1 MEGFPVYNFSWWED
15 YMSTMFLV
23 VGFPEY
29 NFPDKRISRVQFS
42 WWKDFQST
50 IFLIEGFPEY
60 NFSWWK
66 DSQSTIFLIE
76 GFPVYNFLL
85 IEGFTEYN
93 FPDRR
98 ISSAQFSWWKDFQS
112 TIFLIFRGKLLV
124 PDFFFFFC
132 KFSCHFSTN
141 QKIGSHFVCL
151 ARSPDTILEEYQIH
165 ICSSEEDQN
174 VKS

>member
-1 MEGFPVYNFSWWED
+1 MEGFPVYN
-15 YMSTMFLV
+15 
-23 VGFPEY
+23 
-29 NFPDKRISRVQFS
+29 FS

-50 IFLIEGFPEY
+50 IFLMEGFPVY
-60 NFSWWK
+60 NFPDGRITWVQFSWWK
-66 DSQSTIFLIE
+66 DFQSTIFLIE

-124 PDFFFFFC
+124 PDL
-132 KFSCHFSTN
+132 CHFSTN